1 MVKKNKQSSFN
12 LSFLFKSSVVINLL
26 YLFIVLLLIKMID
39 GFVDGF
45 SNPQLLQREYYYF
58 YPELFQELPG
68 NMKSSMKN
76 EINELDGV
84 QDDKNKWLPSNDE
97 DMKLMGSDE
106 TETPYL
112 MEELYLIQDDVRD
125 LKTQQEIIKND
136 LSIPDNSA
144 TQCTSYEASDI
155 DPCNNYSIENNLI
168 QEINSMTTNPDADAQ
183 TVSSLNIITNEGLKE
198 YCTNSD
204 FCKLQT
210 PPEGTEPVSLEYD
223 ITIIGDETETTMN
236 EQINDPAIC
245 VRKSEEDVNCSEL
258 YNNNGGLLR
267 SSCPWICKYTRE
279 GEQPLQGSLLL
290 NQMNINP

>member
-12 LSFLFKSSVVINLL
+12 LSFLFQSCVVINLL

-58 YPELFQELPG
+58 YPELFKELPG

-76 EINELDGV
+76 ETNELDGV

-97 DMKLMGSDE
+97 DMKFMGSDE

-155 DPCNNYSIENNLI
+155 DPCNNYSIANNLI
-168 QEINSMTTNPDADAQ
+168 QEINSMTDDPDADAQ
-183 TVSSLNIITNEGLKE
+183 TISSLNMITNEGLKE
-198 YCTNSD
+198 YCNNSD
-204 FCKLQT
+204 FCELQE
-210 PPEGTEPVSLEYD
+210 PEEDTGLDPVSYT
-223 ITIIGDETETTMN
+223 ITVDDDPPSN
-236 EQINDPAIC
+236 VQINDPAIC
-245 VRKSEEDVNCSEL
+245 VRKSEEDINCSEL

>member
-204 FCKLQT
+204 FCKLQEADPDNT
-210 PPEGTEPVSLEYD
+210 LDPVIYT
-223 ITIIGDETETTMN
+223 ITVDN
-236 EQINDPAIC
+236 VPSSDVQIEDPAIC